1 MKSIGDRHAEERS
14 GSTYCPTAGDIIW
27 LDFDPTLGHEQ
38 QGRRP
43 ALVLTPQAYN
53 ERSELC
59 IVCPITS
66 TVRGSSF
73 EVQIP
78 AGHKVSGAILANQM
92 RTISWPSRGTKFAMT
107 APSDVLEDTRE
118 KIATLLGID

>member
-1 MKSIGDRHAEERS
+1 
-14 GSTYCPTAGDIIW
+14 
-27 LDFDPTLGHEQ
+27 
-38 QGRRP
+38 
-43 ALVLTPQAYN
+43 VLTPKAYN

-59 IVCPITS
+59 VVCPITS

-78 AGHKVSGAILANQM
+78 AGHKVSGAILSNQV
-92 RTISWPSRGTKFAMT
+92 RTISWPSRGAKFAMT
-107 APSDVLEDTRE
+107 APSDVLEDARE